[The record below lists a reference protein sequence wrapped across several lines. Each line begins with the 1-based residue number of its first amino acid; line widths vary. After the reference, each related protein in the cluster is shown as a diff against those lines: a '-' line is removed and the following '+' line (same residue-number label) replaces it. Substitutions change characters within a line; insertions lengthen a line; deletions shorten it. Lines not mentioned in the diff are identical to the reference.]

1 MTPYSCHGNLAIIC
15 ILSLQVIS
23 FNKIHDSICHLDWY
37 QSAIFCPLAHGL
49 SVVNIKGQMNQ
60 KLGYFLLLLYLHQT
74 LTRTIISEIWVK
86 LFRSK
91 PLEKVKR
98 SKSEHFRSLH
108 ENVSQMAA
116 RLTGDVN
123 VGPSGHHLFAA
134 RCLHRILFLF
144 PFFVAFALV
153 LLFFNFEHGS

>member
-1 MTPYSCHGNLAIIC
+1 M
-15 ILSLQVIS
+15 IS

-49 SVVNIKGQMNQ
+49 SVVNVKGQMNQ
-60 KLGYFLLLLYLHQT
+60 KLRYFLLLLYLHQT
-74 LTRTIISEIWVK
+74 LKRTILSEIWVK
-86 LFRSK
+86 LFLSK
-91 PLEKVKR
+91 PLEKVKK
-98 SKSEHFRSLH
+98 SKSEHLRSLH

-116 RLTGDVN
+116 RQEKMEISDVN

-134 RCLHRILFLF
+134 LCLHCVLFLF